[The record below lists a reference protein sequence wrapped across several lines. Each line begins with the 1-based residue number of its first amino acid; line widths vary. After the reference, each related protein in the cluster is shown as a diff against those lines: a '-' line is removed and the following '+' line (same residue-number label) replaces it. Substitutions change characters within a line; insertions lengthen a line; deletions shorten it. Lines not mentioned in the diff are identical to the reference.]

1 MKALNIYTY
10 SRIQE
15 DMATKFDNILA
26 QRSKKLNVKSQEFN
40 AIKTLVDLLLDSGI
54 TIESFENFLLPIR

>member
-15 DMATKFDNILA
+15 DMATEFDNILA
-26 QRSKKLNVKSQEFN
+26 QRSKN
-40 AIKTLVDLLLDSGI
+40 
-54 TIESFENFLLPIR
+54 RR